1 MNPYWPLSTI
11 GIVGDSPFVKH
22 RPVPSNRTH
31 SPAAPAESSLRLG
44 SRRRVS
50 WSSLNGDRDWWIY
63 TCIYIYTW
71 YIIHGVYIYVYLLYI
86 WLVVLTILKN
96 ISQWEG
102 LSHILWKI
110 KKVPN
115 HQPDIYVYIHANMC
129 VRTWHDRTWING
141 FVKLTWQRGQS
152 ESACINK
159 FYNG

>member
-63 TCIYIYTW
+63 TCIYIW
-71 YIIHGVYIYVYLLYI
+71 DILYIGYIYVYLLYI

-96 ISQWEG
+96 ISKWEG

-110 KKVPN
+110 KNVPN
-115 HQPDIYVYIHANMC
+115 HQPDIYDYICIYTCKHVRENMTWPHLDQW
-129 VRTWHDRTWING
+129 VRQTHLAAGPVWERLYQQI
-141 FVKLTWQRGQS
+141 L
-152 ESACINK
+152 
-159 FYNG
+159 